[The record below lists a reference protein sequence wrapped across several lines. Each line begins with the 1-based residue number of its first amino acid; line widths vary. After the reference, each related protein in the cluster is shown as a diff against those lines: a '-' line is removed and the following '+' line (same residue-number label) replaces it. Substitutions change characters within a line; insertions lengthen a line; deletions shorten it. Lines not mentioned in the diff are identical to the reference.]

1 MTGKPGSHE
10 AVKAADM
17 PRGTTSATGWLN
29 VEQRRTKWLVIAAVA
44 CAGLTAVVTARAF
57 RNADDP
63 QAIERRWRELQN
75 AVTAGLDAGRP
86 DDAVSAAEAA
96 LSVAVASF
104 KEPNPAIAES
114 CRRLADAYLAAGE
127 YAAARAAAVRAVGN
141 YEALLGQ
148 GNLETAAVAGEYGM
162 ILGRLGRFA
171 EARPLL
177 EGALRACEK
186 LAGPEAP
193 ATAAAIQ
200 NLADFNLLEGR
211 YESAASLYERAVE
224 ITTKTAGPAGLP
236 TAAAMAGLGACVARG
251 AVPDPKAEPKAEPS
265 PTPKPEPAASKAS
278 KRAKELLERS
288 LLIQQ
293 RAAGPADKRL
303 VPTLLELAAF
313 RQAQN
318 QPEQAE
324 ATALEALAICEAR
337 FGPRHPATA
346 AALAEYAALAKARG
360 DLPLAQR
367 CLDRAAV
374 IRNNS
379 LGLGHPD
386 TIATLD
392 HLIDVLVAR
401 ADFKTAEKPCRAL
414 LQGLATKRPADPAAT
429 ERATERLADVLEHT
443 ERADEAKTLRQ
454 RLAPPP
460 EPAAAAPGPAPAAGK
475 AAK

>member
-1 MTGKPGSHE
+1 MTGKPVSHE
-10 AVKAADM
+10 AAAAADT
-17 PRGTTSATGWLN
+17 PRSATSATGWLN
-29 VEQRRTKWLVIAAVA
+29 LEQRRTSWLMIAAVA
-44 CAGLTAVVTARAF
+44 CAGLAAVVATRAF
-57 RNADDP
+57 RIADDP
-63 QAIERRWRELQN
+63 RAIERRWRELQD

-86 DDAVSAAEAA
+86 GDAVSAAEAA
-96 LSVAVASF
+96 LSLAVASL
-104 KEPNPAIAES
+104 KEPNPAVAES

-127 YAAARAAAVRAVGN
+127 YEAARVAAARAVGN
-141 YEALLGQ
+141 YETLLGQ

-162 ILGRLGRFA
+162 ILGRLGEFA

-186 LAGPEAP
+186 LAGPETA

-200 NLADFNLLEGR
+200 NLADFNVFEGQ
-211 YESAASLYERAVE
+211 YEAAAPLYERAVE

-236 TAAAMAGLGACVARG
+236 TAAAMAGLGACLTRG
-251 AVPDPKAEPKAEPS
+251 AVPDAKVDSKIDQAAQKARE
-265 PTPKPEPAASKAS
+265 
-278 KRAKELLERS
+278 RAQELLERS

-293 RAAGPADKRL
+293 RAVGPADGRI
-303 VPTLLELAAF
+303 VPMLLDLAAL

-324 ATALEALAICEAR
+324 TTALEALAISEAR

-346 AALAEYAALAKARG
+346 AALAEYAALAKTRG

-374 IRNNS
+374 IRNKS

-392 HLIDVLVAR
+392 QLIDVLVAR
-401 ADFKTAEKPCRAL
+401 GDYKTAEKPCLAL
-414 LQGLATKRPADPAAT
+414 LQGLTSKRPADASAT
-429 ERATERLADVLEHT
+429 RRATERLADVLEHT

-460 EPAAAAPGPAPAAGK
+460 EPPAAAPAPAPAAGK

>member
-1 MTGKPGSHE
+1 MTGTPVSHE
-10 AVKAADM
+10 PDAFSGVT
-17 PRGTTSATGWLN
+17 PATGWLN
-29 VEQRRTKWLVIAAVA
+29 LEQRRTNWLVIAAVG
-44 CAGLTAVVTARAF
+44 CAGLAAVVAARGF
-57 RNADDP
+57 RNGDDP
-63 QAIERRWRELQN
+63 RAIERRWRELQN
-75 AVTAGLDAGRP
+75 AVTAGLDADRP
-86 DDAVSAAEAA
+86 ADAASAAEAA

-127 YAAARAAAVRAVGN
+127 YAAAQVAAARALGN

-162 ILGRLGRFA
+162 ILGRLGQFTD
-171 EARPLL
+171 ARPLL
-177 EGALRACEK
+177 EGALRVCEK
-186 LAGPEAP
+186 LAGPEAA

-200 NLADFNLLEGR
+200 NLADFNVLE
-211 YESAASLYERAVE
+211 EQNETATPLYERAVE
-224 ITTKTAGPAGLP
+224 ITIKTAGPAALP
-236 TAAAMAGLGACVARG
+236 TAAAMAGLGACLARG
-251 AVPDPKAEPKAEPS
+251 AKPDAKVDPK
-265 PTPKPEPAASKAS
+265 TDPAAQKARE
-278 KRAKELLERS
+278 RAEELLERS

-293 RAAGPADKRL
+293 RAAGPADKRI
-303 VPTLLELAAF
+303 VPTLLELAAL

-324 ATALEALAICEAR
+324 TTALEALAISEAR
-337 FGPRHPATA
+337 FGPRHPQTA

-386 TIATLD
+386 TIAALD
-392 HLIDVLVAR
+392 QLIDVLIAR
-401 ADFKTAEKPCRAL
+401 GDHETAEKPCRAL
-414 LQGLATKRPADPAAT
+414 LQSLATKRPEDAAAT
-429 ERATERLADVLEHT
+429 RRATERLAEVLEHT

-460 EPAAAAPGPAPAAGK
+460 EPPAASP
-475 AAK
+475 

>member
-1 MTGKPGSHE
+1 MTGKPVSDE
-10 AVKAADM
+10 AAAAADT

-29 VEQRRTKWLVIAAVA
+29 VEHRRTSWLVIAAVA
-44 CAGLTAVVTARAF
+44 CAGLAAVVAARGF

-63 QAIERRWRELQN
+63 QAIERRWRELQD

-86 DDAVSAAEAA
+86 ADAVSAAESA
-96 LSVAVASF
+96 LSLAVANF
-104 KEPNPAIAES
+104 KEPNPAVAES
-114 CRRLADAYLAAGE
+114 CRRLANAYLAAGE
-127 YAAARAAAVRAVGN
+127 YAAARVAAARAVGN

-148 GNLETAAVAGEYGM
+148 ADLETAAVAGEYGM
-162 ILGRLGRFA
+162 ILGRLGQFA

-186 LAGPEAP
+186 LAGPEAA

-200 NLADFNLLEGR
+200 NLADFSLLEGQ
-211 YESAASLYERAVE
+211 YEAAAPLYERAVE
-224 ITTKTAGPAGLP
+224 ITTKTAGPAALP
-236 TAAAMAGLGACVARG
+236 SAAAMAGLGTCLARG
-251 AVPDPKAEPKAEPS
+251 AVPDPKAEPNAK
-265 PTPKPEPAASKAS
+265 PKPEPAAPKAS
-278 KRAKELLERS
+278 ARAEELLERS

-293 RAAGPADKRL
+293 RAAGPADRRL
-303 VPTLLELAAF
+303 VHTLLELAAL

-324 ATALEALAICEAR
+324 TTALEALAISEAR

-346 AALAEYAALAKARG
+346 AALAEYAALAKTRG

-392 HLIDVLVAR
+392 QLIDVLVAR
-401 ADFKTAEKPCRAL
+401 GDYKTAEKPCLAL
-414 LQGLATKRPADPAAT
+414 LQGLATKRPADPTAT
-429 ERATERLADVLEHT
+429 KRATERLADVLERT

-460 EPAAAAPGPAPAAGK
+460 EPAEPSPAPAAAPASGK
-475 AAK
+475 DGS